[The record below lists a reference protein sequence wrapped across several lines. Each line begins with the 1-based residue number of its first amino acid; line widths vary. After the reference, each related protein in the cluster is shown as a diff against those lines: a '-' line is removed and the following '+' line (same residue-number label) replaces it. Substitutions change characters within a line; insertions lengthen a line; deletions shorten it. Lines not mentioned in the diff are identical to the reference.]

1 MMLLSFQHLHWAHAQ
16 GPHGFIASMTSMT
29 SMKSPALIIAALAC
43 LGLVA
48 CAQQPAQAP
57 EFEPEP
63 EPLHTPG
70 TWEAEAPSPK
80 AEAPERPFSSETL
93 YALLAAELAGS
104 RQRFDI
110 ALANYVQQAHQ
121 TRDPQVAARATH
133 IARFLNAEKEALD
146 AALLWVD
153 IAPDDTEAQINAAL
167 ALLQNGR
174 LQEAFA
180 MSRKLHAQGEPA
192 LFQNIAA
199 SAADASDIQRETLL
213 KAYKELLNEDPD
225 HQELLV
231 GTGLLLQQQGEL
243 EIALEYAKRASQRS
257 ARSTGAALLESNIL
271 YQLGRHDEAIK
282 RIETALEY
290 QPESLRLGLQ
300 YARLLTQSDLEKS
313 QAQFERLVNKAPN
326 DPDLR
331 LSLGIVA
338 MERGDLDTARTSFE
352 VLLDL
357 GQHISPAHY
366 YLAQMAERQEQLDQA
381 VLHYLQ
387 VQPGGDFLSATMSL
401 LDIFM
406 RQKDPQSADEHMGRL
421 RNRFPDQAPGLY
433 LLHVRSLMGHS
444 YPARAEALL
453 DQALSDHPDNSDLR
467 YSRAILHERN
477 DRPEDAQ
484 RDLRHILTYD
494 PNNASALNALG
505 YIMASNNQ
513 NLDEAEQLI
522 RKALALIPDDPAIMD
537 SMGWVLYRQGHPE
550 AALPYL
556 QNAMALYPDQEIA
569 AHLGEVLWVLGEHE
583 KAREVWERGLEEDP
597 DSRLIPDT
605 KRRLGATP

>member
-1 MMLLSFQHLHWAHAQ
+1 
-16 GPHGFIASMTSMT
+16 
-29 SMKSPALIIAALAC
+29 MKNHALIIVALTC

-57 EFEPEP
+57 AAEPEP
-63 EPLHTPG
+63 EPLSAPEAWETEAATP
-70 TWEAEAPSPK
+70 PPK
-80 AEAPERPFSSETL
+80 AQAPARPFSSETL

-133 IARFLNAEKEALD
+133 IARFLNAEKETLD

-180 MSRKLHAQGEPA
+180 ISRKLHAQGEA
-192 LFQNIAA
+192 TLFQNIAA
-199 SAADASDIQRETLL
+199 SAADASNLQRETLL
-213 KAYKELLNEDPD
+213 TAYKELLDEHPD

-231 GTGLLLQQQGEL
+231 GTGLLLLQLGEP
-243 EIALEYAKRASQRS
+243 EAALVYAQRASQHS

-271 YQLGRHDEAIK
+271 YQMDRYDEAVK
-282 RIETALEY
+282 RIETALEH

-300 YARLLTQSDLEKS
+300 YARLLTQSDLDKS
-313 QAQFERLVNKAPN
+313 QTQFERLVNRAPH

-338 MERGDLDTARTSFE
+338 MERGDLETARTNFE

-357 GQHISPAHY
+357 GQHLSPAHY
-366 YLAQMAERQEQLDQA
+366 YLAQMAERQKQLDQA

-406 RQKDPQSADEHMGRL
+406 RQGDPQSADEHMGRL

-433 LLHVRSLMGHS
+433 LLHVRSLMEHD
-444 YPARAEALL
+444 YAARAETLL
-453 DQALSDHPDNSDLR
+453 DQSLGDHPTNSDLR
-467 YSRAILHERN
+467 YTRAILF
-477 DRPEDAQ
+477 DQTSRPEDAQ

-494 PNNASALNALG
+494 PNNAPALNALG
-505 YIMASNNQ
+505 YIMANHHQ

-522 RKALALIPDDPAIMD
+522 RKALALMPDDPAIMD
-537 SMGWVLYRQGHPE
+537 SMGWVLYRQGQPE

-556 QNAMALYPDQEIA
+556 QRAMDAYPDQEVA
-569 AHLGEVLWVLGEHE
+569 AHLGEVLWVLGERE
-583 KAREVWERGLEEDP
+583 QARQAWDRGLEEDP
-597 DSRLIPDT
+597 DSDLIPDT
-605 KRRLGATP
+605 QRRLGVTP

>member
-1 MMLLSFQHLHWAHAQ
+1 
-16 GPHGFIASMTSMT
+16 
-29 SMKSPALIIAALAC
+29 MKQYVLIIAALTC
-43 LGLVA
+43 LGLAA

-57 EFEPEP
+57 GFEPEP
-63 EPLHTPG
+63 EPEALRAPEA
-70 TWEAEAPSPK
+70 WEAEAPSPK
-80 AEAPERPFSSETL
+80 TQAPERPFSSETL

-146 AALLWVD
+146 AALLWVNV
-153 IAPDDTEAQINAAL
+153 APDDTEAQINAAL

-180 MSRKLHAQGEPA
+180 LSRKLHAQGEVA

-199 SAADASDIQRETLL
+199 SAADASDVQRETLL
-213 KAYKELLNEDPD
+213 TAYKELLEEDPD

-231 GTGLLLQQQGEL
+231 GTGLLLQQLGEP
-243 EIALEYAKRASQRS
+243 EVALEYAQRASQRS

-271 YQLGRHDEAIK
+271 YQLDRYDEAVK
-282 RIETALEY
+282 RIETALEH

-313 QAQFERLVNKAPN
+313 QTQFERLVNRAPH

-338 MERGDLDTARTSFE
+338 MERGDLDTARTNFE
-352 VLLDL
+352 ALLDL
-357 GQHISPAHY
+357 GEHISPAHY

-406 RQKDPQSADEHMGRL
+406 RQNDPQSADEHMNRL
-421 RNRFPDQAPGLY
+421 RNRFADQAPGLY
-433 LLHVRSLMGHS
+433 LLQVRSLMEHDF
-444 YPARAEALL
+444 PTRAEALL
-453 DQALSDHPDNSDLR
+453 AQALGDYPNNSDIR
-467 YSRAILHERN
+467 YTRAILYDRN
-477 DRPEDAQ
+477 GRPEDAQ

-494 PNNASALNALG
+494 PNNAPVLNALG
-505 YIMASNNQ
+505 YIMANHHQ

-522 RKALALIPDDPAIMD
+522 RKALALMPDDPAIMD
-537 SMGWVLYRQGHPE
+537 SMGWVLYRQGQPE
-550 AALPYL
+550 EALPYL
-556 QNAMALYPDQEIA
+556 QSAMDVYPDQEIA
-569 AHLGEVLWVLGEHE
+569 AHLGEVLWVLGEH
-583 KAREVWERGLEEDP
+583 KQARQVWGRGLEEDP
-597 DSRLIPDT
+597 NSVLIPDT
-605 KRRLGATP
+605 QRRLGATP